1 MKKGEKAGI
10 LVYLV
15 ILFIIITRIIS
26 SAEELEDPMTQARK
40 IGMGNIIIPNPPNLR
55 LLQKVVED
63 LDIQEEIISSG
74 QYEIIKPFLTTAP
87 IFQAA
92 TYSIPQ
98 QLSLF
103 ITDTAMSSLTREE
116 LYFIVGH
123 ELGHQHG
130 YISNPAN
137 YTLES
142 ELEADLKGLY
152 GLIYHLGGKKHIS
165 KALEITHKV
174 LDKIGSLN
182 NGLTPCYRRHKGL
195 LRGKEI
201 NDSILVRKEAL
212 EEYRRRI
219 KTGTLTNSLLE
230 GIKIQEIGVDKEIR
244 NIVVKF
250 YVTPDYINKGYKY
263 KKLVRLYQQAGKS
276 WQGIRKY
283 SEIRALKTKYTSF
296 KAPLEEM
303 KVLPGKYKVW
313 VKLYVLDST
322 AKNKPLAT
330 AQARAFFELE

>member
-15 ILFIIITRIIS
+15 ILFIITRIIS
-26 SAEELEDPMTQARK
+26 SAEELEDPMTQAQK
-40 IGMGNIIIPNPPNLR
+40 VGMGNIIIPNPPNLR
-55 LLQKVVED
+55 LLQGVVED
-63 LDIQEEIISSG
+63 LGIQEEIMSPKEYKIV
-74 QYEIIKPFLTTAP
+74 KPFLTNAP

-92 TYSIPQ
+92 TYSIPH
-98 QLSLF
+98 QLSFF
-103 ITDTAMSSLTREE
+103 ITDTAMSSLTQEE

-123 ELGHQHG
+123 ELDHQHG
-130 YISNPAN
+130 SISNPAN
-137 YTLES
+137 YNLES

-152 GLIYHLGGKKHIS
+152 GLIYHLGGKEHIS
-165 KALEITHKV
+165 KALKITHKV
-174 LDKIGSLN
+174 LDKISSLN

-201 NDSILVRKEAL
+201 NDSIHARKEAL
-212 EEYRRRI
+212 EEYSRRI

-230 GIKIQEIGVDKEIR
+230 GIRIQEIGVDKEIS

-263 KKLVRLYQQAGKS
+263 KKLVRLYQQEGKR
-276 WQGIRKY
+276 WQGIWKY
-283 SEIRALKTKYTSF
+283 SETRALKTKYTSF

-303 KVLPGKYKVW
+303 KILPAKYKVW

-330 AQARAFFELE
+330 AQGRAFFELE